1 MISGLTNTVGE
12 ICTLMK
18 STEQKFLKTAHN
30 IYPTTIMTSSIS
42 RADTRRYLLLLEKI
56 YRESYSIM
64 QMNNICLNENY
75 VI

>member
-56 YRESYSIM
+56 
-64 QMNNICLNENY
+64 
-75 VI
+75 